1 MRGCVNDGRRTAPSP
16 GHLCTFAAAKAHAAM
31 PQSARSSTRPRALA
45 PTPDPQLLRSDLKR
59 LLTHR
64 GGCLRASEQ
73 PGGFLCS
80 RHPAF
85 LKTPRGPPTAGPRP
99 RAGRLGAKAPPP
111 APGWHRGRCHL
122 GLAPGAV
129 LTAVLPRGRSME
141 TNGTGRRVLGPVPG
155 RHRAAGLPPLQAQ
168 AGARRGLARPGPR
181 AAPGRR
187 HYLASVVFPEPGRP
201 RRR

>member
-1 MRGCVNDGRRTAPSP
+1 M
-16 GHLCTFAAAKAHAAM
+16 HLRSRQSTRSDASIRQIVHAA
-31 PQSARSSTRPRALA
+31 TRPG
-45 PTPDPQLLRSDLKR
+45 PDPGPPASPLR
-59 LLTHR
+59 
-64 GGCLRASEQ
+64 
-73 PGGFLCS
+73 F
-80 RHPAF
+80 
-85 LKTPRGPPTAGPRP
+85 KTPVDAPWRLPARQRAARRLPLQSPSGFPEDSPRAPDRGPPTPGWEAG
-99 RAGRLGAKAPPP
+99 GEAPPP
-111 APGWHRGRCHL
+111 RAPGWHRGRCHL